1 MTYSIDRLSNQ
12 IEKTAK
18 IFEKKIR
25 KTNTIS
31 RIELENQVTDT
42 FTRISKYTEKKMF
55 TIFYVFCTE
64 PSNFIEIF

>member
-18 IFEKKIR
+18 FFEKKKKNR

-42 FTRISKYTEKKMF
+42 FTRISKKNMF